1 VAKRITT
8 VIGFVGAVGA
18 TIVGYTTLSVL
29 APIILTGYG
38 ISRWDTESI
47 QGSVAS
53 RFQNVIDLMMAQF
66 RAPLSWVVGLGY
78 NAFTAI
84 SDGTGD
90 GYSHNLS
97 ADILTEL
104 GMPMFA
110 LYVWMLVSVGR
121 DGLWLF
127 RRYQDR
133 PAERSS
139 VALLLALASYQFLL
153 MHKQGYLWGA
163 GAYFM
168 FAIAIARIR
177 CREGALVADPALEQH
192 ATDSDGIG
200 SHAPHPSP
208 LPIPA
213 GAMQA

>member
-1 VAKRITT
+1 V
-8 VIGFVGAVGA
+8 
-18 TIVGYTTLSVL
+18 S
-29 APIILTGYG
+29 
-38 ISRWDTESI
+38 SRL
-47 QGSVAS
+47 
-53 RFQNVIDLMMAQF
+53 QNVFDLMAAQF
-66 RAPLSWVVGLGY
+66 KAPLSWVVGLGY

-110 LYVWMLVSVGR
+110 LYVWMLVSVSR
-121 DGLWLF
+121 DGIWLF

-168 FAIAIARIR
+168 FVIAIARIR
-177 CREGALVADPALEQH
+177 RREEALVADPALEYQP
-192 ATDSDGIG
+192 TESDGTG
-200 SHAPHPSP
+200 SHAP
-208 LPIPA
+208 LPAPA